1 MCVCIYTSS
10 MEKILE
16 RYERY
21 SYAER
26 QLASNNPD
34 SVVCVYICKF
44 YFFRLLSPCLPKYSW
59 PCSVLQGDW
68 TLEYVKLKA
77 KIELLQK
84 NHRQYMGE
92 DLDSMNLRDLQNL
105 EQQLDTSLKHIR
117 TRKVY

>member
-1 MCVCIYTSS
+1 MCIFVIFISS
-10 MEKILE
+10 DYYPHVYPNIL
-16 RYERY
+16 
-21 SYAER
+21 
-26 QLASNNPD
+26 D
-34 SVVCVYICKF
+34 HV
-44 YFFRLLSPCLPKYSW
+44 